1 MVEWFQ
7 GFYFKK
13 RDRDVQ
19 QNAKTFAIGIGGF
32 DTYILSTYKK
42 NKEIF
47 YLTFF
52 EANQSRDL
60 QIDVRSCKY
69 LDVIKSGI

>member
-19 QNAKTFAIGIGGF
+19 QNAKTFAIGIGVF
-32 DTYILSTYKK
+32 DTYISTYKK
-42 NKEIF
+42 NKDSF

-60 QIDVRSCKY
+60 QFYVRS
-69 LDVIKSGI
+69 

>member
-13 RDRDVQ
+13 RDQDVQ

-32 DTYILSTYKK
+32 DTYISTYMYKK
-42 NKEIF
+42 NKDSF
-47 YLTFF
+47 YVTFLQ
-52 EANQSRDL
+52 ANQSRDL
-60 QIDVRSCKY
+60 QIDVRS
-69 LDVIKSGI
+69 

>member
-19 QNAKTFAIGIGGF
+19 QNAKTFVIGMGGF
-32 DTYILSTYKK
+32 DTDIRK
-42 NKEIF
+42 NKRTKDSF
-47 YLTFF
+47 YQTFF
-52 EANQSRDL
+52 EANQGRDL
-60 QIDVRSCKY
+60 QIDVRF
-69 LDVIKSGI
+69 